1 MTAPAVAMVTGAASG
16 LGRIAARRLAA
27 AGTEVAAV
35 DVDPDGLAT
44 TARHSPSMHT
54 FPCDVAEEDSVRAT
68 VTRIESQLGPIERL
82 VHAAGL
88 CRIGPALEQEP
99 SSLRRVAEINY
110 FGTVHVCQAVLP
122 GMQRTRKGTVVL
134 FGSLAGWLPSPRL
147 AAYSASK
154 AAVVAYAE
162 VLAQETAGTGV
173 DIRCVCPG
181 QVDTPLA
188 ESVRRIDPG
197 VLGGRSGADP
207 EDILDAVERALA
219 DGRSRQGGTPFVFPG
234 SSRLVWLARRFAP
247 GLLRAGVSRGVRP
260 AG

>member
-16 LGRIAARRLAA
+16 MGRIAARRLAA

-44 TARHSPSMHT
+44 TARHSPSMHVFT
-54 FPCDVAEEDSVRAT
+54 CDVADGAGVSAT
-68 VTRIESQLGPIERL
+68 VARIESELGPIERL

-88 CRIGPALEQEP
+88 CRVGPALEQEP
-99 SSLRRVAEINY
+99 SALHRVLEINY
-110 FGTVHVCQAVLP
+110 LGTVHVCQAVVG
-122 GMQRTRKGTVVL
+122 GMQRAGKGTVVL

-154 AAVVAYAE
+154 AAVAAYAE

-173 DIRCVCPG
+173 DVRCVCPG

-188 ESVRRIDPG
+188 DAVLATDPG
-197 VLGGRSGADP
+197 VLGGRGGADP
-207 EDILDAVERALA
+207 EDVLDAVERALH
-219 DGRSRQGGTPFVFPG
+219 DGRGGETSNVFLFPG
-234 SSRLVWLARRFAP
+234 SSKLVWLARRFAP
-247 GLLRAGVSRGVRP
+247 DLLRTVVSRGVRP
-260 AG
+260 AH